1 MNKLSFLLILFTAF
15 ALNTTGQTVL
25 GKWKTIDDETGKE
38 KSIVEIYEQNGVLY
52 GKITQL
58 FREPGEEQDPV
69 CDKCEDDRKGQKIKG
84 MVIIRD
90 MKLKD
95 GYYQGGTII
104 DPKNGRV
111 YKCELWLQ
119 AGNPNKLELR
129 GYWGWFFRTQTW
141 IRM

>member
-1 MNKLSFLLILFTAF
+1 MNKLYFLLALFTVIT
-15 ALNTTGQTVL
+15 LNTKAQTVF

-58 FREPGEEQDPV
+58 FREPGEEPDPV

-95 GYYQGGTII
+95 GYYQGGTIV
-104 DPKNGRV
+104 DPKTGRV

-141 IRM
+141 VRI